1 MKYWRGFLVAGILG
15 ACTWGLLEFAKTHT
29 VLIDMVFPYISRML
43 CSSAAQWSA
52 SVSFCLWQVL
62 LVGIGVGVL
71 AFIAL
76 AVALRWNLIQVT
88 GWIAAVA
95 SLVVLFHTGIFGM
108 NKYSGPLSDDIHLEI
123 AEYDFVQLEKAAT
136 YYLENAVALEQTIL
150 SAGGAA
156 PDFEAL
162 AEAAWQ
168 GYNALVYSDSY
179 SVFAGSRVPVKKLG
193 WKSYYTENGITGV
206 TVSLT
211 GESAVNPDVPEAL
224 LPFAICHEMAH
235 RMSIHPDRDAN
246 LAAFL
251 GCRANENPYFAY
263 SGYLNAYR
271 YCYNALKSFSSE
283 AATSATTKL
292 STMES
297 AKITADI
304 EAIDRFY
311 GDAEDSTTFRENV
324 QLLVSWYLQEI
335 YFPVYGNDGPAFDPL
350 DETQVDLSGN
360 VNAKPSVIG

>member
-29 VLIDMVFPYISRML
+29 VLIDMVFPYISRMI

-62 LVGIGVGVL
+62 LVGIVVGVL

-76 AVALRWNLIQVT
+76 AVALRWNILQVT

-108 NKYSGPLSDDIHLEI
+108 NKYSGPLADDIHLEI

-136 YYLENAVALEQTIL
+136 YYLENAMAMEQVIL
-150 SAGGAA
+150 AAGGSA

-162 AEAAWQ
+162 AEIAWK
-168 GYNALVYSDSY
+168 GYDSLVYKNCY
-179 SVFAGSRVPVKKLG
+179 SVFAGSHLPVKKLG
-193 WKSYYTENGITGV
+193 WKSYYTKNGITGV

-211 GESAVNPDVPEAL
+211 GEAAVNPNVPEAL

-235 RMSIHPDRDAN
+235 RMSIHHNRDAN

-271 YCYNALKSFSSE
+271 YCYNALKSFSSD
-283 AATSATTKL
+283 AAISATSKL
-292 STMES
+292 TAMES
-297 AKITADI
+297 AKIVADLN
-304 EAIDRFY
+304 AIDNFY
-311 GDAEDSTTFRENV
+311 QGAEDTTTYRENV

-335 YFPVYGNDGPAFDPL
+335 YFPVYGDDSPDFDPM

-360 VNAKPSVIG
+360 VNAKLPVAG